1 MTQQAS
7 AFRTVHTGF
16 LLSEERRVNWR
27 NVEKT
32 DISRIL
38 QGDLR
43 DLNGCLEEL
52 AYTELEK
59 DPYLSTSAD
68 AHKLM
73 KVMQFGL
80 QYLLFTQSVLKHNL
94 TKASEAVKTEK
105 VHLERLGK
113 VSQHQKRKLKKL
125 ESELDRLDQR
135 AHHYDMMSDFLRP
148 HLDRHPDFK
157 ALIEPRPAKGPTPRP
172 PEPEYR
178 PSGSQDWM
186 ESADFELSGSY
197 AGERGSVQPPSKP
210 ISVVSEEQQARLSRF
225 NSPGTGLEGMYGVEE
240 DPEEG
245 QLLG

>member
-1 MTQQAS
+1 MHHA
-7 AFRTVHTGF
+7 GF
-16 LLSEERRVNWR
+16 VLSEERRVNWR
-27 NVEKT
+27 NVEKAEVG
-32 DISRIL
+32 RIL

-43 DLNGCLEEL
+43 DLNNCLEDL
-52 AYTELEK
+52 AYTDLEK
-59 DPYLSTSAD
+59 DPYLSTSQD

-94 TKASEAVKTEK
+94 TKIDESVKTEK
-105 VHLERLGK
+105 VHVERLGK

-125 ESELDRLDQR
+125 EAEIDRLDQR

-148 HLDRHPDFK
+148 HLDKHVDFK
-157 ALIEPRPAKGPTPRP
+157 TVIDTKTTKEQGFLKP

-197 AGERGSVQPPSKP
+197 VGEKTSIPVSVSRP
-210 ISVVSEEQQARLSRF
+210 ISIITEEEQHSSHVSRF
-225 NSPGTGLEGMYGVEE
+225 NSPGVGLEGIYRTQE
-240 DPEEG
+240 DREEG
-245 QLLG
+245 QI

>member
-7 AFRTVHTGF
+7 AFRTIHAGF

-27 NVEKT
+27 NIEKA
-32 DISRIL
+32 DIGRIL

-43 DLNGCLEEL
+43 DLNNCLEEL

-59 DPYLSTSAD
+59 DPYLSTSQD

-94 TKASEAVKTEK
+94 TKADEAVKTEK

-113 VSQHQKRKLKKL
+113 VSQHQKRKVKKL
-125 ESELDRLDQR
+125 EAELDRLDQR

-148 HLDRHPDFK
+148 HLDRQMDFK
-157 ALIEPRPAKGPTPRP
+157 ALIEARPARNPLPRP
-172 PEPEYR
+172 PEPDYR

-197 AGERGSVQPPSKP
+197 AGEKGSIQPPSRP
-210 ISVVSEEQQARLSRF
+210 ISVITEEQQSRLSRF
-225 NSPGTGLEGMYGVEE
+225 NSPGTIEGMYGPVEE

-245 QLLG
+245 QLSG